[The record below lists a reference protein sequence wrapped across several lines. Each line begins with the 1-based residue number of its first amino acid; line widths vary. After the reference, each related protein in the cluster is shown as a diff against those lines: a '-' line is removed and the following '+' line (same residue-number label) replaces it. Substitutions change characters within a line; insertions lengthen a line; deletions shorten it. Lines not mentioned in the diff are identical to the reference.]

1 MKFFVVSTS
10 LLSIL
15 PGLYALTINTPS
27 GVTEC
32 EPSALSW
39 SDGTAPYYLT
49 IYPGGVTTGST
60 LESFSA
66 TNDTSYTWTC
76 DITSGTSLTFAIKDS
91 TGSIAYTDAV
101 TVQEGSSSS
110 CASVTGSSAT
120 STAGSSGSTT
130 TAAGTAA
137 TTSATTSKTGSTA
150 ATSAAASGSS
160 TASSSSTT
168 TSASSGAI
176 RNSITYGV
184 AGLCGLLA
192 ALLF

>member
-1 MKFFVVSTS
+1 MKFFVVSAS

-27 GVTEC
+27 GVAEC

-39 SDGTAPYYLT
+39 SDGTAPYYLS

-60 LESFSA
+60 LESFGA

-76 DITSGTSLTFAIKDS
+76 DITAGTSVTFSIKDS

-101 TVQEGSSSS
+101 TIQDGSSSS
-110 CASVTGSSAT
+110 CASVTGSTET
-120 STAGSSGSTT
+120 STSGSSDSTT
-130 TAAGTAA
+130 TATGTAA
-137 TTSATTSKTGSTA
+137 TTSATTTRTGT
-150 ATSAAASGSS
+150 TSAAASGSS
-160 TASSSSTT
+160 TSSSSSTT

-176 RNSITYGV
+176 RNSVTYGV
-184 AGLCGLLA
+184 AGFCGLLA

>member
-1 MKFFVVSTS
+1 MKFFVASAS

-15 PGLYALTINTPS
+15 PGLYALTINTPT

-60 LESFSA
+60 LESFDA

-76 DITSGTSLTFAIKDS
+76 DITAGTSLTFAIKDS

-101 TVQEGSSSS
+101 TVQDGSSSS

-120 STAGSSGSTT
+120 STAGSSGTTT

-137 TTSATTSKTGSTA
+137 TTSATTKTGSTA
-150 ATSAAASGSS
+150 AASAAASGSS

-176 RNSITYGV
+176 RNSATYGLV
-184 AGLCGLLA
+184 GLCGLLT

>member
-1 MKFFVVSTS
+1 MKFFVLSAS

-39 SDGTAPYYLT
+39 SDGTSPYYLS
-49 IYPGGVTTGST
+49 IYPGGETTGV
-60 LESFSA
+60 LESFAA

-76 DITSGTSLTFAIKDS
+76 DIAADTSITFAIKDS

-101 TVQEGSSSS
+101 TVESGSSTS
-110 CASVTGSSAT
+110 CASVTGNTDT
-120 STAGSSGSTT
+120 STSGSGSTT
-130 TAAGTAA
+130 TATGTDATTTATTGTTTAGTTSSKA
-137 TTSATTSKTGSTA
+137 TSSSSKTT
-150 ATSAAASGSS
+150 T
-160 TASSSSTT
+160 SSSTT

-176 RNSITYGV
+176 RNSVTYGV
-184 AGLCGLLA
+184 AGFCGLLA

>member
-1 MKFFVVSTS
+1 MKFFVVSAS

-60 LESFSA
+60 LESFAA

-76 DITSGTSLTFAIKDS
+76 DITAGTSLTFAIKDS

-101 TVQEGSSSS
+101 TVQDGSSS
-110 CASVTGSSAT
+110 SSAT

-137 TTSATTSKTGSTA
+137 TTSATTSKTGSTGT
-150 ATSAAASGSS
+150 TSAAASGSNTS
-160 TASSSSTT
+160 SSSSTT

-176 RNSITYGV
+176 RNSVTYGV
-184 AGLCGLLA
+184 AGFCGLLA

>member
-1 MKFFVVSTS
+1 MKFFVTSAS

-15 PGLYALTINTPS
+15 PGLYALTINTPT

-49 IYPGGVTTGST
+49 IYPGVGRNYGST
-60 LESFSA
+60 LESFA
-66 TNDTSYTWTC
+66 RLTTSYTWTC
-76 DITSGTSLTFAIKDS
+76 DITLVPHSPSPIKDS

-101 TVQEGSSSS
+101 TVQDGSSSS

-120 STAGSSGSTT
+120 STAGSSGTTT
-130 TAAGTAA
+130 TAAGNAA
-137 TTSATTSKTGSTA
+137 TTSATTKTGSTA
-150 ATSAAASGSS
+150 AASAAASWLKHGFEQFHNHKCF
-160 TASSSSTT
+160 
-168 TSASSGAI
+168 SGAI
-176 RNSITYGV
+176 RNNVTYGLV
-184 AGLCGLLA
+184 GLCGLLT